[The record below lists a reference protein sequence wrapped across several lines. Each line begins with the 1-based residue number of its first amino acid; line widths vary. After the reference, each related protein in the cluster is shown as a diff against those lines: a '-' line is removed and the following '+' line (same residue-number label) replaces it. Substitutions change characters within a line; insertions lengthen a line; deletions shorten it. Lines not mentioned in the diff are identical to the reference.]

1 MTVTL
6 RTATHSLHNGC
17 VTPTFFSQPTVV
29 DGGLG
34 SRLEEL
40 GHDVSGRLWSAQVLR
55 DDPSAVKAV
64 HRDYFAA
71 GAQVAITASYQVS
84 FDGLAAAGFDR
95 DDAVELL
102 KRSVTLA
109 TAARDE
115 MLPTGLVAAS
125 VGPYGA
131 ARADGSE
138 YRGDYDLDRHGL
150 RLWHEP
156 RLHALLDASPDL
168 LAIETIPSRDEAR
181 ALLDLVRGTGAAAW
195 LAFTVAGGRL
205 PTGES
210 LAEAFADANQVD
222 EIVAVGVNCCHPD
235 EVEPALAAARR
246 ATDKPV
252 VVYPN
257 SGETWNAATRS
268 WVGTAALPAARIER
282 WLASGATVI
291 GGCCRVGPDEI
302 RQIAA
307 VVTAH

>member
-1 MTVTL
+1 MTRAV
-6 RTATHSLHNGC
+6 RTATHSPHNGS
-17 VTPTFFSQPTVV
+17 VTPPLFSQPTVV

-40 GHDVSGRLWSAQVLR
+40 GHDLSGRLWSARILR
-55 DDPSAVKAV
+55 DEPSAIEAV

-84 FDGLAAAGFDR
+84 FEGLAAAGFDR
-95 DDAVELL
+95 EEGLDLL
-102 KRSVTLA
+102 TRSVNVA
-109 TAARDE
+109 MAARDA

-131 ARADGSE
+131 TRADGSE
-138 YRGDYDLDRHGL
+138 YRGDYDLDRDGL
-150 RLWHEP
+150 RRWHEP
-156 RLHALLDASPDL
+156 RLHALLDAGPDL

-181 ALLDLVRGTGAAAW
+181 ALLDLLRGTGADAW

-210 LAEAFADANQVD
+210 LAEAFADADDVD

-246 ATDKPV
+246 VTDKPV

-268 WVGTAALPAARIER
+268 WVGTAALPAAQIER
-282 WLASGATVI
+282 WLASGATAI
-291 GGCCRVGPDEI
+291 GGCCRVGPDDV

-307 VVTAH
+307 VVTAS